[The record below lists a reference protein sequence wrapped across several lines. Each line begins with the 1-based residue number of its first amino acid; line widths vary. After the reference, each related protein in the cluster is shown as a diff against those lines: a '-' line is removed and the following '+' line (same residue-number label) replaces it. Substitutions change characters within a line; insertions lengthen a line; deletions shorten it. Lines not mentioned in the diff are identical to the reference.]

1 MAALWGIHNN
11 RPDLELVENGFVS
24 IGWSGVGDLA
34 AIGDD
39 KDALKARVAEVFPDA
54 KPGAIPVWAGVLRRF
69 AFEMQIGDHV
79 VYPHKPDSTINIC
92 RVTGPYTYHA
102 GERHPHRRTVEW
114 LRTGIPRTRFS
125 QAARNE
131 IGSAV
136 TMFKV
141 KTNVDEFRA
150 VLSGPPSQP
159 DPGPVAD
166 DSIDEAVEQA
176 AQAITADRIEQH
188 TRDFII
194 GTLLAELDGY
204 EFEEFVA
211 DLLIAMG
218 YRARVT
224 QRSGDGGIDVLAHRD
239 PLGLEPPLIKV
250 QCKLT
255 ESSKGGPD
263 VQQLT
268 GTLAP
273 GGSELGLYVTLGSFS
288 KDARSVERARSD
300 LRLVSGDDIV
310 ELICDHYEHLDAR
323 WQRLLPMRRV
333 FVVDQSPEDG

>member
-1 MAALWGIHNN
+1 MAEFWGIHND

-24 IGWSGVGDLA
+24 IGWPGVGDLA
-34 AIGDD
+34 SLGDD
-39 KDALKARVAEVFPDA
+39 KDVLKARVAEVFPDA

-69 AFEMQIGDHV
+69 AFDIEIGDHV
-79 VYPHKPDSTINIC
+79 LYPHKPDSTINLGRIS
-92 RVTGPYTYHA
+92 GPYTYHA
-102 GERHPHRRTVEW
+102 GERQPHRRTVEW
-114 LRTGIPRTRFS
+114 LHTNIPRTHFS

-136 TMFKV
+136 TMFAIKR
-141 KTNVDEFRA
+141 NVDEFRA
-150 VLSGPPSQP
+150 ALTGDSVT
-159 DPGPVAD
+159 PGDGQVVD
-166 DSIDEAVEQA
+166 DSIDDAVEHA
-176 AQAITADRIEQH
+176 AQAITAGRIEQH
-188 TRDFII
+188 TRDFVIS
-194 GTLLAELDGY
+194 TLMRELDGY
-204 EFEEFVA
+204 QFEEFVA
-211 DLLIAMG
+211 DLLVAMG

-273 GGSELGLYVTLGSFS
+273 GGSELGLYVTLGSYS
-288 KDARSVERARSD
+288 KDARSVERTRSD
-300 LRLVSGDDIV
+300 LRLVSGDDV
-310 ELICDHYEHLDAR
+310 VALIAEHYEQLDPR

-333 FVVDQSPEDG
+333 FVVDENPEAG

>member
-1 MAALWGIHNN
+1 MAAFWGIHND

-24 IGWSGVGDLA
+24 IGWPGVGDLELL
-34 AIGDD
+34 GDN
-39 KDALKARVAEVFPDA
+39 KDALKERIAEVFPDA
-54 KPGAIPVWAGVLRRF
+54 KPGAIPVWVGVLRRF
-69 AFEMQIGDHV
+69 AFEMQEGDHV
-79 VYPHKPDSTINIC
+79 LYPHKPDSTINIG
-92 RVTGPYTYHA
+92 RISGPYTFHE
-102 GERHPHRRTVEW
+102 GERHPHRRSVQW
-114 LRTGIPRTRFS
+114 LHTDIPRTRFS

-136 TMFKV
+136 TMFKI

-150 VLSGPPSQP
+150 VLSGVPPEPST
-159 DPGPVAD
+159 GAVGD

-176 AQAITADRIEQH
+176 AQAITAERIEQH
-188 TRDFII
+188 TRDFLIS
-194 GTLLAELDGY
+194 TLMMELDGY

-211 DLLIAMG
+211 DLLVAMG

-273 GGSELGLYVTLGSFS
+273 GGSELGLYVTLGSYS
-288 KDARSVERARSD
+288 KDARSVERTRSD
-300 LRLVSGDDIV
+300 LRLVSGDDV
-310 ELICDHYEHLDAR
+310 VALICEHYDQLDPK

-333 FVVDQSPEDG
+333 FVVDESPEDG

>member
-1 MAALWGIHNN
+1 MAGFWGIHND
-11 RPDLELVENGFVS
+11 RPDLDLVENGFIS
-24 IGWSGVGDLA
+24 IGWSEIGDLET
-34 AIGDD
+34 IGDD
-39 KDALKARVAEVFPDA
+39 KEALKSRVANVYPDA

-69 AFEMQIGDHV
+69 AFDMQPGDLV
-79 VYPHKPDSTINIC
+79 LYPHKPDSTINIG
-92 RVTGPYTYHA
+92 RIAGGYEFLP
-102 GERHPHRRTVEW
+102 GERHPHRRSVEW
-114 LRTGIPRTRFS
+114 LQTHLPRTHFS

-136 TMFKV
+136 TLFSI
-141 KTNVDEFRA
+141 TNNADEFLA
-150 VLSGPPSQP
+150 VLGASGPHQP
-159 DPGPVAD
+159 VLPHDD

-176 AQAITADRIEQH
+176 AQAFTAERIEQH

-194 GTLLAELDGY
+194 STLMRELDGF

-224 QRSGDGGIDVLAHRD
+224 QRTGDGGIDVLAHRD
-239 PLGLEPPLIKV
+239 ALGLEPPLIKV

-255 ESSKGGPD
+255 ESNKGGPD

-268 GTLAP
+268 GTLSP

-288 KDARSVERARSD
+288 KDARAIERGRSD
-300 LRLVSGDDIV
+300 LRLVSGDDV
-310 ELICDHYEHLDAR
+310 FKLISDHYEQLEPK

-333 FVVDQSPEDG
+333 LVVDRDPEEG

>member
-1 MAALWGIHNN
+1 MAVFWGIHND
-11 RPDLELVENGFVS
+11 RPDLDLVENGFVS
-24 IGWSGVGDLA
+24 IGWPGVGDIQAL
-34 AIGDD
+34 GDD
-39 KDALKARVAEVFPDA
+39 KDVLKARVAQVFPDA

-69 AFEMQIGDHV
+69 AFEMQPGDFV
-79 VYPHKPDSTINIC
+79 VYPHKPDSTINIG
-92 RVTGPYTYHA
+92 RVVGPYSYFD

-114 LRTGIPRTRFS
+114 LHTDIPRTRFT

-136 TMFKV
+136 TMFRI
-141 KTNVDEFRA
+141 KTNVAEFQA
-150 VLSGPPSQP
+150 VLSGAPTTP
-159 DPGPVAD
+159 DPGPAAD

-194 GTLLAELDGY
+194 STLMNELDGF

-211 DLLIAMG
+211 DLLVAMG

-224 QRSGDGGIDVLAHRD
+224 QRSQDGGIDVLAHRD

-255 ESSKGGPD
+255 EGSKGGPD

-273 GGSELGLYVTLGSFS
+273 GGSELGLYVTLGSYS
-288 KDARSVERARSD
+288 KDARSVERTRSD
-300 LRLVSGDDIV
+300 LRLVSGDDV
-310 ELICDHYEHLDAR
+310 VGLICEHYDRLDPR
-323 WQRLLPMRRV
+323 WQRLLPLRSV
-333 FVVDQSPEDG
+333 FVVDQGPEDG